1 MKILG
6 TTYVSWKSYIS
17 LIKEGIKGLPQLIHS
32 LKSKT
37 FLKFPKFPAY
47 LCIMSV
53 LISIKSFY
61 RNRYEIGNLYTNV
74 IIGYRHKRV
83 RATVI
88 DDNRRYYGN
97 KNRGEG
103 MVMILASKIFKIKII
118 ISDSKNDSLRY
129 NLRESKN

>member
-1 MKILG
+1 
-6 TTYVSWKSYIS
+6 
-17 LIKEGIKGLPQLIHS
+17 
-32 LKSKT
+32 
-37 FLKFPKFPAY
+37 
-47 LCIMSV
+47 MSV

>member
-1 MKILG
+1 ML
-6 TTYVSWKSYIS
+6 
-17 LIKEGIKGLPQLIHS
+17 
-32 LKSKT
+32 
-37 FLKFPKFPAY
+37 
-47 LCIMSV
+47 V

-61 RNRYEIGNLYTNV
+61 RNRYQIDNLYTNV
-74 IIGYRHKRV
+74 IIGHHHKRV
-83 RATVI
+83 RATVT

-103 MVMILASKIFKIKII
+103 MVMILESKISKI